1 MSKQTTVW
9 RQDFFDEVEPIKLKD
24 PLAYILGAQDEGE
37 PFVFNYTDAVLLAG
51 HSCPAV
57 SGAYKLTAKAL
68 KALYGNELP
77 VRGQIRVLIKGGPAD
92 LAYGPQSHV
101 ISLITGAAG
110 ATGFK
115 GLGGRHGRDGKLFFD
130 AKDTQFNTFIFQRED
145 NNRAVQVTYNPQA
158 LSGDPRMND
167 LVPLVLRGVAT
178 KEQKDLFISLWQGNV
193 RKILIDDEKYPGL
206 FTVTELKNFEFP
218 RASSRADVY

>member
-1 MSKQTTVW
+1 MSKETTVW

-24 PLAYILGAQDEGE
+24 PLSYILGAQDEGE
-37 PFVFNYTDAVLLAG
+37 PFVFNYTDAVKLAG

-68 KALYGNELP
+68 KPLYGKELP
-77 VRGQIRVLIKGGPAD
+77 TRGQIRVLIKGGPAD

-110 ATGFK
+110 VTGFK
-115 GLGGRHGRDGKLFFD
+115 GLGGRNGRDNKLFFD
-130 AKDTQFNTFIFQRED
+130 SEDMQFNTFIFQRED
-145 NNRAVQVTYNPQA
+145 TGKAVRVTYNPQA

-167 LVPLVLRGVAT
+167 LVPLVLRGTAT

-206 FTVTELKNFEFP
+206 FEVEELKDFEFP
-218 RASSRADVY
+218 RTTSKAAY

>member
-1 MSKQTTVW
+1 MPKQTTQW
-9 RQDFFDEVEPIKLKD
+9 RQDFFDEVEPIRLKD
-24 PLAYILGAQDEGE
+24 PLAYILGAQNEDE

-57 SGAYKLTAKAL
+57 SGAYKVTALGL

-77 VRGQIRVLIKGGPAD
+77 IRGQIRVVIKGGPSD

-115 GLGGRHGRDGKLFFD
+115 GLGGRYGRDGKLYFD
-130 AKDTQFNTFIFQRED
+130 SDDIQFNTFIFQRED
-145 NNRAVQVTYNPQA
+145 TGKAVKVTYDPQA
-158 LSGDPRMND
+158 LTGGDPRMND
-167 LVPLVLRGVAT
+167 LIPLVLRGVAT
-178 KEQKDLFISLWQGNV
+178 KEQKDLFVLLWQGNV
-193 RKILIDDEKYPGL
+193 RKILLDDDKYPGL
-206 FTVTELKNFEFP
+206 FQVEELGDFEFP
-218 RASSRADVY
+218 KSASRAVY